1 MSVLVVLGA
10 GGRCSA
16 GRRLPLAFALDGQ
29 AFAPGWQAQAACGH
43 LAAQPSADLCCGH
56 VPRFG
61 RAAFAAAQAVERA
74 VWEELGAAHR
84 RQGKGPHDKVGA
96 LDLQRG
102 VDTIGA
108 WAVVL
113 YLVRSADERT

>member
-1 MSVLVVLGA
+1 MRPPPYNSAQSSPA

-29 AFAPGWQAQAACGH
+29 AFAPF
-43 LAAQPSADLCCGH
+43 AAQPSADLCCGH
-56 VPRFG
+56 IPRFG

-96 LDLQRG
+96 LDLQLG
-102 VDTIGA
+102 VGTIGA